1 MYCSTGITTDPIH
14 YGAVSETV
22 ELTRRF
28 RRSCDTEDEGSFGPA
43 LLPFLRTG
51 VHVHLS
57 TETALGGGTALEVEH
72 LGQDQ
77 LVCRPGGGG
86 RERGR

>member
-1 MYCSTGITTDPIH
+1 M
-14 YGAVSETV
+14 

-28 RRSCDTEDEGSFGPA
+28 RRSCDAEDEGSFGPA

-57 TETALGGGTALEVEH
+57 TETTLGRGTALEVEH

-77 LVCRPGGGG
+77 LVCRSGGGGG
-86 RERGR
+86 REGGREGGRDVV